1 VKISRIEEVPGLP
14 ERLKQARE
22 AAGLS
27 QGQVSRILKMHRPAI
42 TEIELGGRK
51 VSAGELKAFADAY
64 KVSVEW
70 LLGEPLTGGGK
81 LKMAARKLG
90 SLRDKDLDTVM
101 RIIDSLRKEPDPNQD
116 K

>member
-1 VKISRIEEVPGLP
+1 MNAPHTGEVPGLP
-14 ERLKQARE
+14 ARLKQARE

-27 QGQVSRILKMHRPAI
+27 QGQVSRMLKMHRPAI

-51 VSAGELKAFADAY
+51 VSAGELKAFADTY

-70 LLGEPLTGGGK
+70 LLGEPLAKGGK

-90 SLRDKDLDTVM
+90 ALKDKDFDTVM
-101 RIIDSLRKEPDPNQD
+101 RIIDSLRKEPGPDQG